1 MKKKAMMNAG
11 IGFILWLISLFAIEL
26 NLIEQLLLFA
36 IYVTVPLT
44 FALTE
49 TVKRDGTL
57 FTTYRAAFHLQLP
70 MAVLAGL
77 SFSLEPGV
85 TAGFLSVG
93 WLVFSILVFLYGAA
107 RFSARGTRRL
117 EELSVDIGLIYFL
130 LGGVWFT
137 ISRFGLEIMDFS
149 MTIIQLT
156 AIHFQFSAFV
166 LPIFNGLLGRFLV
179 GQQHT
184 LSKTYKLATCGI
196 LAGPILIAIGI
207 TYSRLFEFLSVG
219 IFVIALILYCIL
231 IFTHVVPKISW
242 LPRILL
248 FLSTSVLILTLA
260 FSFIYGL
267 SRALN
272 VVMIPIPDMVLFHG
286 IGNAFFVVFCGV
298 VGWFLDTPKPHHNP
312 YGIPFSKIH
321 SGFYTGADF
330 FDRNNLVDSTHLRNS
345 LIDTMSDYDRTG
357 FSTRKF
363 HPEIVSFY
371 ENTLNYDLDSH
382 TEWQPGFIT
391 FSKLYK
397 AISRRIGQINLPL
410 NGTDHIR
417 MTGKIV
423 PVQSDKDG
431 REDVRAWIRTT
442 EDEEPIFAAAYSSH
456 VHEGE
461 RYMNI
466 AMPLL
471 FGNMTGILKMDLIG
485 EAGLRLASFTKHR
498 KGDEGIYYHCPWFT
512 LKLPIDEHFHVWFDV
527 GANTLRAN
535 HHMRLLGKPF
545 LKIEYE
551 IAKIH

>member
-1 MKKKAMMNAG
+1 MKKKAVINAG
-11 IGFILWLISLFAIEL
+11 IGFSLWVISLFAIEL

-44 FALTE
+44 LTLTE
-49 TVKRDGTL
+49 TVKRDGVL
-57 FTTYRAAFHLQLP
+57 FKTYRAAFYLQLP

-77 SFSLEPGV
+77 SFSMDPGV

-93 WLVFSILVFLYGAA
+93 WLGFSILVFLYGIS
-107 RFSARGTRRL
+107 RLSARGTRPL

-137 ISRFGLEIMDFS
+137 ISRFGLEVMDFS

-156 AIHFQFSAFV
+156 AIHFHFSAFV
-166 LPIFNGLLGRFLV
+166 LPIFNGMLGRFLTR
-179 GQQHT
+179 QQNV
-184 LSKTYKLATCGI
+184 LSKTYKLATYGI

-219 IFVIALILYCIL
+219 IFVIALLIYCIL
-231 IFTHVVPKISW
+231 FFTHVIPKISW
-242 LPRILL
+242 LPRILV
-248 FLSTSVLILTLA
+248 FLSTSTLILTLA
-260 FSFIYGL
+260 FSFIYGF
-267 SRALN
+267 SRVLN
-272 VVMIPIPDMVLFHG
+272 VVIIPIPDMVLFHG

-298 VGWFLDTPKPHHNP
+298 VGWLLNTPKPHHNP
-312 YGIPFSKIH
+312 YGVPFSRIH

-330 FDRNNLVDSTHLRNS
+330 FDRNNLVDPTRHRNS
-345 LIDTMSDYDRTG
+345 LINTMSDYDRTG
-357 FSTRKF
+357 FGTRKL

-371 ENTLNYDLDSH
+371 ENTLNYDLESH
-382 TEWQPGFIT
+382 TEWQSGFIT

-423 PVQSDKDG
+423 PLQSDKDG
-431 REDVRAWIRTT
+431 RDDVRAWIRTT
-442 EDEEPIFAAAYSSH
+442 EDGEPIFAAAYSSH
-456 VHEGE
+456 LHEGE

-485 EAGLRLASFTKHR
+485 ETGLRLASFTKHR
-498 KGDEGIYYHCPWFT
+498 KGDEGIYYHCPLLT
-512 LKLPIDEHFHVWFDV
+512 LKLPIEEHFHVWFDV

-535 HHMRLLGKPF
+535 HHMSLLGKPF
-545 LKIEYE
+545 LKIEYK
-551 IAKIH
+551 ISKIH